1 MSIENDLKKLA
12 GAAERIADALEKFT
26 GGAPAPAPA
35 KQDKAPA
42 KAPAKEPDPAP
53 PPPAAEEPVKAPA
66 EITRDVLKAKLTE
79 VTAAEGLGRD
89 AVVAL
94 FQRFGVPNLKGLPE
108 DKFAAAYA
116 MGDKALQEGIQVI
129 TGGGE

>member
-26 GGAPAPAPA
+26 GGATAAPA
-35 KQDKAPA
+35 KPAKQEKAPA
-42 KAPAKEPDPAP
+42 KAPAKEPDPA
-53 PPPAAEEPVKAPA
+53 PPAAEEPVKAPA